1 MATMDFIDGL
11 PQSRQY
17 NCILVVVDKLSKY
30 AHFIP
35 LAHPYT
41 ASTVA
46 DLFVNTVYRLHGMP
60 LSIVSDR
67 DPVFTSAF
75 WQCVFRTTGT
85 QLRLSTANHPETDGQ
100 TERVNQSLECYLRCF
115 TSAHSKK
122 WSQWLGLCEFW
133 YNTNWHSSL
142 GKSPFEVIYGRQPRY
157 FGVTASSSILPGDIQ
172 NWLQERQLVIASAR
186 HHLLR
191 MQQRMKHQADKHRSE
206 RTFSVGEQVFLKLQ
220 PYLQTSVVR
229 RPNHKLAYKF
239 FGPFRILERIGAV
252 AYKLALPEHSRV
264 HPVFHVSQLKKC
276 LGPGQQVQSPHPPPD
291 NSFQIPLQVLQR
303 RVRQKGLRTL
313 VQGLIKWS
321 NAAEDAVTWEDL
333 EALQQQFPAAPA
345 WGQAGFQ
352 EEGIVSDPAPPG
364 SDTEA
369 GSPKAS
375 PSPARPRP
383 NRNRREPRWLEN
395 YHRA

>member
-1 MATMDFIDGL
+1 MKSAVKDFVRHCRVCQQAKPERVLAPGLLQPLPIPSGPWEMATMDFIDGL

-85 QLRLSTANHPETDGQ
+85 QLRLSTANHPKTDGQ

-115 TSAHSKK
+115 TSAHPKK

-133 YNTNWHSSL
+133 NNTNWHSSL

-206 RTFSVGEQVFLKLQ
+206 RTFSVGG
-220 PYLQTSVVR
+220 TSVSEAATVS
-229 RPNHKLAYKF
+229 PNF
-239 FGPFRILERIGAV
+239 
-252 AYKLALPEHSRV
+252 SR
-264 HPVFHVSQLKKC
+264 
-276 LGPGQQVQSPHPPPD
+276 
-291 NSFQIPLQVLQR
+291 
-303 RVRQKGLRTL
+303 
-313 VQGLIKWS
+313 
-321 NAAEDAVTWEDL
+321 
-333 EALQQQFPAAPA
+333 
-345 WGQAGFQ
+345 
-352 EEGIVSDPAPPG
+352 
-364 SDTEA
+364 
-369 GSPKAS
+369 AS
-375 PSPARPRP
+375 P
-383 NRNRREPRWLEN
+383 
-395 YHRA
+395 